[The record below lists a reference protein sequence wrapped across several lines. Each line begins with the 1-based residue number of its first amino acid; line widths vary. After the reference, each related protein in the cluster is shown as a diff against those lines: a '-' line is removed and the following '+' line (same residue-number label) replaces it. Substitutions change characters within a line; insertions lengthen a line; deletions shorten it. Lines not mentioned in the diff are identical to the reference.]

1 MNATSELESL
11 RAEYSR
17 MTTELTQIEC
27 ECDYDNALSFHKTQ
41 TDLLCQLADEIEKI
55 QAEYDRKVEEFQRL
69 TDEDTIYTKSMK
81 IAKARW
87 YDRQADLVALRSKIF
102 AIDAVHIHITRQGHI
117 EISGGLEETPSD
129 AGSDAI
135 FDQLVTLTS
144 CENLWLKRI
153 RMLATV
159 IAMLKHAG
167 SNAKLTIDIPEVEV
181 AYREFVKVTSFD
193 ESHVTKTT

>member
-81 IAKARW
+81 IAKAQW
-87 YDRQADLVALRSKIF
+87 YDRQADRVALRSKIF

-117 EISGGLEETPSD
+117 
-129 AGSDAI
+129 
-135 FDQLVTLTS
+135 
-144 CENLWLKRI
+144 
-153 RMLATV
+153 
-159 IAMLKHAG
+159 
-167 SNAKLTIDIPEVEV
+167 
-181 AYREFVKVTSFD
+181 
-193 ESHVTKTT
+193 